1 MLFLKLTQRI
11 LVGLAAFVALG
22 SATGALAMEK
32 HDMGRASPQAC
43 TDAKLTAQYEFE
55 RARTDGNVNPFF
67 RWNAPAE
74 CQARQASADEKPAM
88 QPVADAAAPVVLR

>member
-11 LVGLAAFVALG
+11 LASLAAFLALG
-22 SATGALAMEK
+22 AATGALAIEK
-32 HDMGRASPQAC
+32 HDMGRAAPQAC
-43 TDAKLTAQYEFE
+43 TDAKLTAQYDFE

-74 CQARQASADEKPAM
+74 CQARQASTDEKQVMPL
-88 QPVADAAAPVVLR
+88 ADAAAPVVLR